1 MTGAPELDIDLSR
14 LPLAAVV
21 VDIVYVPLDTPL
33 LVAARRRGNRTVDGL
48 GMLLHQGRPGFEAWF
63 GTPVRVTRELRAA
76 VLTTLMGR
84 DRPAVTAMIVLG
96 LTGSIGMG
104 KSTAAGMLRRLGVR
118 LFDADAVVHR
128 LLGPGGKAVA
138 AVEALFPGVRD
149 ETGAIDRRRLGQRVF
164 GDPAALRRLEA
175 ILHPMVRQ
183 AETRFV
189 GRRGRAAKASSCSTS
204 RSCMRPARLSACDY
218 VLVVSAPAR
227 VQRERVMRRPG
238 MTESRFAS
246 ILRAQ
251 MPDREKRRRADFVVP
266 TGLGRGLT
274 FRRLRRVV
282 AELRHG
288 AATPGRAAHR
298 KGGRRCAKS

>member
-1 MTGAPELDIDLSR
+1 
-14 LPLAAVV
+14 
-21 VDIVYVPLDTPL
+21 
-33 LVAARRRGNRTVDGL
+33 
-48 GMLLHQGRPGFEAWF
+48 
-63 GTPVRVTRELRAA
+63 
-76 VLTTLMGR
+76 
-84 DRPAVTAMIVLG
+84 MIVLG

-104 KSTAAGMLRRLGVR
+104 KSTAAAMLRRLGVR
-118 LFDADAVVHR
+118 LFDADAMVHE
-128 LLGPGGKAVA
+128 LLGPGGEAVE

-149 ETGAIDRRRLGQRVF
+149 ETGAIDRRLVGQRVF

-175 ILHPMVRQ
+175 ILHPMVRR

-189 GRRGRAAKASSCSTS
+189 EQARARRDSLVVLDIPLLYETGAPDRV
-204 RSCMRPARLSACDY
+204 DH
-218 VLVVSAPAR
+218 VLVVSAPPR

-266 TGLGRGLT
+266 TELGRGLT

-282 AELRHG
+282 AGLRHENAIRG
-288 AATPGRAAHR
+288 KT
-298 KGGRRCAKS
+298 GRRQCGKS